1 MCAWTVFSHPAPE
14 ITQLLYPTFSS
25 RVVARYKRG
34 SGCGALRS
42 VFILAMPPFTTLK
55 ISPSFGFCLTDSLS
69 ENCTALAAP
78 PPPTKLGC
86 TLLKPHSGE
95 IKIRSSLKFPSNT
108 SPVGLCVKYHVTG
121 FSRVYCLKLRLG
133 PAFIFQKW
141 MPWGDGEGWGCSAEY
156 NFCDLKKSSNPLL
169 FCTVILTNG

>member
-1 MCAWTVFSHPAPE
+1 MLGPFFRIPPPRLLSCIRLFPPAS
-14 ITQLLYPTFSS
+14 L
-25 RVVARYKRG
+25 RG
-34 SGCGALRS
+34 IKGGAGGCGALRS

-78 PPPTKLGC
+78 PPPPKLSC

-141 MPWGDGEGWGCSAEY
+141 MPWGGWGRVG
-156 NFCDLKKSSNPLL
+156 L
-169 FCTVILTNG
+169 FG

>member
-1 MCAWTVFSHPAPE
+1 MCSHRLFCIPPR
-14 ITQLLYPTFSS
+14 LLSCIQTFSPAS
-25 RVVARYKRG
+25 LQGIKGEAG
-34 SGCGALRS
+34 GALRS

-55 ISPSFGFCLTDSLS
+55 ISPSFGFWLTDSLS

-78 PPPTKLGC
+78 HPKLSC

-95 IKIRSSLKFPSNT
+95 IKTRSSLKFPSNT

-141 MPWGDGEGWGCSAEY
+141 MPWGDGEGWGLPAEY
-156 NFCDLKKSSNPLL
+156 NFCDLKKKLESIVVLH
-169 FCTVILTNG
+169 CHTQ

>member
-14 ITQLLYPTFSS
+14 ITQLYPTFSS
-25 RVVARYKRG
+25 RVVARYKSG
-34 SGCGALRS
+34 SWCGALRS

-78 PPPTKLGC
+78 HLPPKLSC

-95 IKIRSSLKFPSNT
+95 IKIRSSLKFLSNT

-121 FSRVYCLKLRLG
+121 FSRVYCLKLRTGRGFHFSKVDRDAGGRGKGGAGRLNT
-133 PAFIFQKW
+133 IF
-141 MPWGDGEGWGCSAEY
+141 
-156 NFCDLKKSSNPLL
+156 
-169 FCTVILTNG
+169 VI